1 MADDD
6 DAPPVDP
13 ADDGTDDAVDES
25 GGVPAADA
33 DSGSPAVQELTP
45 VRMPFLWPRIGG
57 AAVVTVVLTGVILLM
72 AIAFPIALLLVPVL
86 WVGLLGLSVWG
97 ANVAYG
103 KERYEMHADHLVRHY
118 GGLLSDGRNEL
129 DVRNITHVRLRLP
142 WLRHKF
148 FDIGDVRVESAGSAQ
163 SEITF
168 ESVKEPEKLYADIQ
182 QIMRDNG
189 YSLKRG
195 EVLHEESP
203 NTVGGLSEVVQT
215 TGGGLFAM
223 IWLGFVGLGAVGGII
238 EELGE
243 AFGAIIG
250 LLGLLGGLG
259 VVVALVAGTAVR
271 YLDVVRR
278 TYSVYDDVVEYTEGF
293 LTRDNA
299 FIPYENIADA
309 STNRS
314 FIDQILG
321 LYDVGVSC
329 QGSGSEVKFRR
340 LSNGPALQGAIN
352 DLVARARNVEKPA
365 ERKRKKPVVA
375 GRSAGEGAQG
385 ATEAGESGAS
395 PAHDR
400 PSRPVVAPEEAWT
413 ADLKMNMGRAM
424 APTLL
429 LLPLLPLL
437 PIALIGVA
445 IQASFTRFSIGKDGA
460 SSEFNFMST
469 RQVQFAYDKV
479 TGVQVTRTPFDS
491 FFDTL
496 TVQIWSIGSPQPLT
510 LSNVNEAE
518 VDLPALLKQ
527 CGIPSDDPV
536 QGQLNQSFT
545 PKIWLIQNLQLFFF
559 MLLACVVLLPVG
571 IFFWPVLVLIPVILL
586 LPIPSFVLSKMRTDR
601 QKVTFHEAHLEA
613 QTGILMK
620 NHVYARYDDIKKV
633 ETVSIPFTDQGRFRV
648 YIAGERQV
656 QQGQQ
661 GQTVTIPYSITGEYI
676 EDIFTRVDAMDAL
689 LLGKIEPSQI
699 LGTHEQGDDVV
710 KTTQPAVANT
720 AVVMGVIC
728 LIVWPLFLWLPFRIW
743 QIKKTFYDIETDR
756 VVRRSG
762 ILFKTATS
770 VLFER
775 IDSLQQNQG
784 ALGKAFGNGT
794 ITLLTAGSSRP
805 DLAIGNVPEHG
816 EVYDTIRQHYGG

>member
-1 MADDD
+1 MSE
-6 DAPPVDP
+6 PR
-13 ADDGTDDAVDES
+13 T
-25 GGVPAADA
+25 
-33 DSGSPAVQELTP
+33 LTP
-45 VRMPFLWPRIGG
+45 ERMPFLWPRIGG
-57 AAVVTVVLTGVILLM
+57 AILATVIVSVALLAVSVV
-72 AIAFPIALLLVPVL
+72 FPLALLLLPVA
-86 WVGLLGLSVWG
+86 WVVLLGLSVYG

-103 KERYEMHADHLVRHY
+103 KERYEVHGDHLVRHY
-118 GGLLSDGRNEL
+118 GGLLSDGRSEL

-168 ESVKEPEKLYADIQ
+168 ESVKHPEQLYADIQ
-182 QIMRDNG
+182 QVMRDNG

-203 NTVGGLSEVVQT
+203 NMVGGLSEVVQT
-215 TGGGLFAM
+215 TGGGLFAL
-223 IWLGFVGLGAVGGII
+223 IWIGFVGLGAIGGLI

-243 AFGAIIG
+243 AFGALLG

-259 VVVALVAGTAVR
+259 VVALLIGGTVVR

-299 FIPYENIADA
+299 FIPFENIADA
-309 STNRS
+309 GTNRT
-314 FIDQILG
+314 FIDQVVG
-321 LYDVGVSC
+321 LYDVSVSC

-352 DLVARARNVEKPA
+352 ELVARARKVDKPA
-365 ERKRKKPVVA
+365 DRKRKKPVSA
-375 GRSAGEGAQG
+375 SDTAGEGAEV
-385 ATEAGESGAS
+385 ASDASETEV

-400 PSRPVVAPEEAWT
+400 PSRPVVAPEDAWT
-413 ADLKMNMGRAM
+413 AELQMNMTRAL
-424 APTLL
+424 AQTLPAIL
-429 LLPLLPLL
+429 LLPLL
-437 PIALIGVA
+437 PIAMIGVA
-445 IQASFTRFSIGKDGA
+445 IQASFTRYSIGADGA
-460 SSEFNFMST
+460 SSEFNFLST

-479 TGVQVTRTPFDS
+479 TGVQVTTNPLDS
-491 FFDTL
+491 MFDTL

-510 LSNVNEAE
+510 LQHVSASA
-518 VDLPALLKQ
+518 VDLPALLRQ
-527 CGIPSDDPV
+527 CGIPSDAPA
-536 QGQLNQSFT
+536 QGQLNQSFGA
-545 PKIWLIQNLQLFFF
+545 KIWLIQNLQLFIG
-559 MLLACVVLLPVG
+559 LVVLAL
-571 IFFWPVLVLIPVILL
+571 ILIPVGFFFPPALLVVPVLL
-586 LPIPSFVLSKMRTDR
+586 LWPIPSFVLTKMRTER

-613 QTGILMK
+613 QTGILIR

-633 ETVSIPFTDQGRFRV
+633 ETVSIPFTEQGRFRV

-676 EDIFTRVDAMDAL
+676 EDIANRVDAMDAL
-689 LLGKIEPSQI
+689 LLGRIAPDAI

-728 LIVWPLFLWLPFRIW
+728 VIVFPLLLWLPFRIW
-743 QIKKTFYDIETDR
+743 QIKRIFYDIETDR

-762 ILFKTATS
+762 ILFKTVTS
-770 VLFER
+770 VLYDR

-805 DLAIGNVPEHG
+805 DLAISDVPDYL
-816 EVYDTIRQHYGG
+816 EVYDTIRSHYGG